1 MNESKIIFYYALV
14 DMLLMGCSQTMQT
27 VSCTLLLY
35 KTWSHLSAKYPNF
48 MSIIF
53 DKLHSQVPNT

>member
-14 DMLLMGCSQTMQT
+14 DMLPMGCTQTMHT
-27 VSCTLLLY
+27 VACILLLY
-35 KTWSHLSAKYPNF
+35 STWSHLSAKYPNL